1 MKDFPRIHSIGTV
14 NIIHHQNFD
23 YELHPF
29 RTDFTGDSGVGKS
42 ILTDLLQLI
51 IIGSTEYE
59 SSTNSQDDRPF
70 NTLVIET
77 SEKGDYGYAYINV
90 EVEKEEYL
98 LIGCYI
104 ERNSKQSQAF
114 IIQGG
119 LDFDQ
124 KIFEPF
130 QKPFTVDDFVQDG
143 TLLTLVDFDAKL
155 NHSDHFGCHIYQYFR
170 DYHEALLNNNLLPVD
185 IANSKSALKD
195 YAKILQAFSR
205 KGISVKG
212 DVKLQEFLF
221 GKERNQTFY
230 NKYLETVK
238 LFEDSV
244 EMHRTNKKDIDILT
258 SKSDSIKVL
267 YELKKKK
274 DAALREFKE
283 VDWNYQ
289 KLVLKTKI
297 RTIKKLI
304 SDYLSARTAIE
315 TLDELKNKKLNETNL
330 KSIEL
335 QPKLDI
341 ARKESDKLDE
351 RLKRI
356 SSCQTVKEKL
366 SITTN
371 KQLSN
376 VVIDYLNTQELD
388 NALQQLNTALEKAE
402 LYTAFEKLK
411 VDKGIQAVVDKQNDE
426 IRDLERKLSLS
437 RELVKFNDFE
447 NPDTLSHW
455 ILKRNKSCSPDE
467 ESVLRHFHSLKTIVP
482 DFLEA
487 GNKYIP
493 EPQNLILSLKENQ
506 YSKDDDGFWLDL
518 SGLHIYIEYVKQQ
531 VFNTNDTSKIK
542 ELLSE
547 SKKALEADVKL
558 IEKDILE
565 LKKLQSFLLNEVPN
579 IPRAIPAWLT
589 KNEERLSKDVE
600 LAVSE
605 IAQEDLEK
613 IFKDLENE
621 EQLKE
626 QHTTV
631 NKTKNELESLLLV
644 LDGIGRQLPAIE
656 SVILEPLS
664 EEIETLIEDLE
675 ISRKRKDIKFTFKQD
690 IYVVEYQKEY
700 LKQKGIL
707 DSIAE
712 LDILLES
719 KIGAE
724 NKILEIETTFSDW
737 LSEFNIINI
746 EETDF
751 ENSSRKYQNDSE
763 AYSKQFDGIL
773 IGYQLTDK
781 SEQFKANKNFMELV
795 RLLLPHQLFKEISYD
810 EAAVIPKIIER
821 LDEINESNARL
832 NQNKLIS
839 IRDLLQDLQA
849 AINKQVSHSKK
860 MNSFF
865 KKDYMAIT
873 GDNTASLKAEL
884 RKDISL
890 QWISTFLINLGKLDF
905 GLFDRDNSLT
915 SKLQDSPTIEEKILL
930 AYKEHSTTPL
940 PNVTIRQLLNP
951 FSYYTLNYELVTKS
965 GKKNSG
971 STGQTYSSIAL
982 LCIAKLSL
990 IKDGKVNKNP
1000 GLRFLSIDEAEG
1012 IGSNFDMLREL
1023 AEEFDYQVI
1032 SLGINPNKLNRK
1044 NQYIYRLSKRKDL
1057 ERINHHPSVIFCEL

>member
-114 IIQGG
+114 IVQSG

-124 KIFEPF
+124 NTFEPF
-130 QKPFTVDDFVQDG
+130 QKPFTVDDFVKDD
-143 TLLTLVDFDAKL
+143 TLLTLVDFDAQL

-170 DYHEALLNNNLLPVD
+170 DYHEALLNNNLLPID

-221 GKERNQTFY
+221 GKEKNQVFY
-230 NKYLETVK
+230 NKYLDTVK
-238 LFEDSV
+238 QFEDSV
-244 EMHRTNKKDIDILT
+244 AMHRTNRKDIEILT
-258 SKSDSIKVL
+258 AKSESIKLL

-274 DAALREFKE
+274 DASQREFTE

-289 KLVLKTKI
+289 KTVLKAKTK
-297 RTIKKLI
+297 TIKKLVK
-304 SDYLSARTAIE
+304 DHLLAKTAIE
-315 TLDELKNKKLNETNL
+315 TLDELKNKKIAETN
-330 KSIEL
+330 KKIIEL

-341 ARKESDKLDE
+341 ARKESDGLSE
-351 RLKRI
+351 RLNRMNN
-356 SSCQTVKEKL
+356 CQTIKDKL
-366 SITTN
+366 SIKSN

-376 VVIDYLNTQELD
+376 VVVEYLNSQELD
-388 NALQQLNTALEKAE
+388 NALQQLKTALENAG
-402 LYTAFEKLK
+402 LYTAFEKL
-411 VDKGIQAVVDKQNDE
+411 DFNKGIQTIVDKQNAE
-426 IRDLERKLSLS
+426 ISNLEQKLSLS
-437 RELVKFNDFE
+437 KELVKFNDFD
-447 NPDTLSHW
+447 NPDTLSYW
-455 ILKRNKSCSPDE
+455 ILKRNESCSPDE
-467 ESVLRHFHSLKTIVP
+467 ESVLRHFHNLKTVVP
-482 DFLEA
+482 DFPKA
-487 GNKYIP
+487 GTKYIP
-493 EPQNLILSLKENQ
+493 EPQNLILKLKENQ
-506 YSKDDDGFWLDL
+506 HTKDDDGFWLNL
-518 SGLHIYIEYVKQQ
+518 SGLNIYIEYVEQQ
-531 VFNTNDTSKIK
+531 IFDTNDNSRIK

-547 SKKALEADVKL
+547 SKKALEAEVKQ
-558 IEKDILE
+558 IKEDISE

-579 IPRAIPAWLT
+579 IPKAIPSWVA
-589 KNEERLSKDVE
+589 KNEKRLSKDVE
-600 LAVSE
+600 LAISE
-605 IAQEDLEK
+605 IAQENLEQ
-613 IFKDLENE
+613 IFRDLENE
-621 EQLKE
+621 KQLRE
-626 QHTTV
+626 QHTMV
-631 NKTKNELESLLLV
+631 NETKSKLENSLSV
-644 LDGIGRQLPAIE
+644 LDSIERQLPAIE
-656 SVILEPLS
+656 TVIIEPLS
-664 EEIETLIEDLE
+664 KENEKLIEDLG
-675 ISRKRKDIKFTFKQD
+675 ISRKQKSLKFSFKQD
-690 IYVVEYQKEY
+690 LYAVEYQQEY
-700 LKQKGIL
+700 LKQKRIL

-719 KIGAE
+719 KVNAE
-724 NKILEIETTFSDW
+724 NQILAIETTFSDW
-737 LSEFNIINI
+737 LPEFNSTNI
-746 EETDF
+746 EKTDF
-751 ENSSRKYQNDSE
+751 ENSHRKFQSHTD
-763 AYSKQFDGIL
+763 AYSKQFEGIL
-773 IGYQLTDK
+773 IGYHLRDK
-781 SEQFKANKNFMELV
+781 SEQFKDDKNFMELV
-795 RLLLPHQLFKEISYD
+795 RLLLPHQLFKEISFD

-873 GDNTASLKAEL
+873 GDNTASLKADL

-890 QWISTFLINLGKLDF
+890 QWISAFLINLGKLDF

-930 AYKEHSTTPL
+930 AYKEHSATPL
-940 PNVTIRQLLNP
+940 PSVTIRQLLNP

>member
-42 ILTDLLQLI
+42 IITDLLQLI

-90 EVEKEEYL
+90 EVDKEEYL

-114 IIQGG
+114 IVQSG

-124 KIFEPF
+124 DTFEPF
-130 QKPFTVDDFVQDG
+130 QKPFTVDDFVQDD

-155 NHSDHFGCHIYQYFR
+155 NHSDHYGCHIYQYFR
-170 DYHEALLNNNLLPVD
+170 EYHETLHKNNLLPID

-221 GKERNQTFY
+221 GKERNQVFY
-230 NKYLETVK
+230 NKYLDTVK
-238 LFEDSV
+238 QFEDSV
-244 EMHRTNKKDIDILT
+244 AMHRNNKKDIDILT
-258 SKSDSIKVL
+258 AKSDSIKLL

-274 DAALREFKE
+274 DASQREFTE

-289 KLVLKTKI
+289 KTMLKAKKKA
-297 RTIKKLI
+297 IKKLI
-304 SDYLSARTAIE
+304 EDHLLARTTIE
-315 TLDELKNKKLNETNL
+315 ILDELKNKKITETNE
-330 KSIEL
+330 KIIEL

-341 ARKESDKLDE
+341 VRQESVALGE
-351 RLKRI
+351 RLNRMA
-356 SSCQTVKEKL
+356 SYQTVKDKL
-366 SITTN
+366 SLKSN
-371 KQLSN
+371 QELSK
-376 VVIDYLNTQELD
+376 VVAEYLNGQELD
-388 NALQQLNTALEKAE
+388 NALQQLKTALEKAG
-402 LYTAFEKLK
+402 LYTAFEKLNLN
-411 VDKGIQAVVDKQNDE
+411 KGIQTVIDKQNSE
-426 IRDLERKLSLS
+426 ISSLEHKLSLS
-437 RELVKFNDFE
+437 NELVKFNDFD
-447 NPDTLSHW
+447 NPNTLSHW

-467 ESVLRHFHSLKTIVP
+467 ESVLRHFHNLKTVVP
-482 DFLEA
+482 DFPEA
-487 GNKYIP
+487 GTKCIP
-493 EPQNLILSLKENQ
+493 EPQNLILKLKEKQHKKN
-506 YSKDDDGFWLDL
+506 DNGFWLNL
-518 SGLHIYIEYVKQQ
+518 SGLNIYIEYVKKQI
-531 VFNTNDTSKIK
+531 FNTNNNAKIK

-547 SKKALEADVKL
+547 SKKALEEEVKK
-558 IEKDILE
+558 IKESISE
-565 LKKLQSFLLNEVPN
+565 LKELQSFLLNEVPN
-579 IPRAIPAWLT
+579 IPKAILAWMA
-589 KNEERLSKDVE
+589 KDEKRLSKEVE
-600 LAVSE
+600 LAISE
-605 IAQEDLEK
+605 IAQENLEE
-613 IFKDLENE
+613 IFRDLENE
-621 EQLKE
+621 EQLRK
-626 QHTTV
+626 QHTSV
-631 NKTKNELESLLLV
+631 NETKSKLEKSLSV
-644 LDGIGRQLPAIE
+644 LDSIERQLPVIE
-656 SVILEPLS
+656 TVTVEPLIK
-664 EEIETLIEDLE
+664 EIEKLIKDLE
-675 ISRKRKDIKFTFKQD
+675 ISQNQKSLKFSFKQD
-690 IYVVEYQKEY
+690 LYAMEY
-700 LKQKGIL
+700 LQEYSKQKGIL
-707 DSIAE
+707 ESIKE

-719 KIGAE
+719 KVNAE
-724 NKILEIETTFSDW
+724 NQILEIETKFSDW
-737 LSEFNIINI
+737 LSEFNSMSI
-746 EETDF
+746 EESDF
-751 ENSSRKYQNDSE
+751 EKSNRKYLSDSD
-763 AYSKQFDGIL
+763 AYSTQFDGIL
-773 IGYQLTDK
+773 IGYQLEDK
-781 SEQFKANKNFMELV
+781 KEQFKDDKNFMELV
-795 RLLLPHQLFKEISYD
+795 RLLLPHQLFKEISFD
-810 EAAVIPKIIER
+810 EAAVIPKIIEH

-839 IRDLLQDLQA
+839 IRDLLQDLQS

-873 GDNTASLKAEL
+873 GDNTASLKADL

-890 QWISTFLINLGKLDF
+890 QWISAFLINLGKLDF
-905 GLFDRDNSLT
+905 GLFNRDNSLT

-930 AYKEHSTTPL
+930 AYKEHSSTPL

-1012 IGSNFDMLREL
+1012 IGSNFDMLKEL